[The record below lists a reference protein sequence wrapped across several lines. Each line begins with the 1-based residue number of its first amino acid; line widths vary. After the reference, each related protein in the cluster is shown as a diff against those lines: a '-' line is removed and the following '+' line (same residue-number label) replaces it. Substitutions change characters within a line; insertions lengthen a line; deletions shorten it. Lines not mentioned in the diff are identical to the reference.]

1 MEKIKLLRAKTGAGM
16 VACKKALDESDGD
29 IDKAV
34 EILRKLGIAKAAKR
48 GERETSE
55 GVIKVAVNDSNDEAY
70 ILEVNSETDFVS
82 KNEKFQAL
90 ADSIMKVIIDNKPS
104 NLEELMGI
112 SMETGTVQEVVDN
125 FSGTI
130 GEKLVVKN
138 FEILNASG
146 ASASAYSHA
155 GGRIGAIVAFDKKI
169 DLDLARDIAMQVAAS
184 APTYINPEDVPTE
197 VTDKEKEVYTE
208 QLKKE
213 GKPEQIIEKIL
224 VGKIDKYYTE
234 VCLMKQE
241 YIKDDKQSVENILGD
256 ARVLKFV
263 RYSL

>member
-1 MEKIKLLRAKTGAGM
+1 VKI
-16 VACKKALDESDGD
+16 
-29 IDKAV
+29 
-34 EILRKLGIAKAAKR
+34 
-48 GERETSE
+48 
-55 GVIKVAVNDSNDEAY
+55 AVNDDNDEAY
-70 ILEVNSETDFVS
+70 ILELNSETDFVS

-90 ADSIMKVIIDNKPS
+90 ADSIMKVVVDNKPA
-104 NLEELMGI
+104 NLEELMVI

-138 FEILNASG
+138 FEILNANG

-155 GGRIGAIVAFDKKI
+155 GGKIGAIVSFDKKI
-169 DLDLARDIAMQVAAS
+169 DVDLARDIAMHVAAS
-184 APTYINPEDVPTE
+184 APTCINPEDLE
-197 VTDKEKEVYTE
+197 QKDIDKEKEIYTE

-241 YIKDDKQSVENILGD
+241 YIKDDKQSIENVLGG
-256 ARVLKFV
+256 AKVIKFV